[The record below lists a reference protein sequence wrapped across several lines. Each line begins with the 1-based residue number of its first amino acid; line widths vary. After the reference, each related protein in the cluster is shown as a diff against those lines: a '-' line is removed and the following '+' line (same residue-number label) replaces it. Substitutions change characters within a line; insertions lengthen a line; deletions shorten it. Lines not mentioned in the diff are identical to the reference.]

1 MKGLG
6 WGSRCPEAHPPLPMW
21 MQGLCETL
29 LRPRL
34 QWRNSPA
41 PSPHTHPSAPSAVTC
56 LLEDILVS
64 VLMLLVSV
72 TTIAEGKREVWEYW
86 GGSCLCAYT
95 AERRETSGRHGKATQ
110 SPRAGAERPSAALRQ
125 VAGGLCGNERRGGV
139 KEIKQAMGRNHRLPR
154 SHHFLSSRL
163 AK

>member
-6 WGSRCPEAHPPLPMW
+6 WGSRRPEAHPPLPMW
-21 MQGLCETL
+21 MQSLCETL

-34 QWRNSPA
+34 QRRNSPA

-110 SPRAGAERPSAALRQ
+110 SPRARAEQPSAALRQ
-125 VAGGLCGNERRGGV
+125 VAGVLCGNERRGDV
-139 KEIKQAMGRNHRLPR
+139 KEIKQAMERNHRLSR
-154 SHHFLSSRL
+154 SHHFLSSQL